1 MPWVLSVL
9 ACRLDREIGS
19 DSAKMNTDAHLELIR
34 GDALPELTSKPEV
47 VLRGRNHS

>member
-1 MPWVLSVL
+1 MPWLLSVL
-9 ACRLDREIGS
+9 ACRLVGGLVATRLKRN
-19 DSAKMNTDAHLELIR
+19 ADAHLELIR